1 MVPKGSTFYTLLN
14 MKVAKCVEI
23 IYIYIIYLF
32 YMYVCMFLCMCRTP
46 TYFIYC
52 FPISNVRE
60 NTGKLGSCTAQ
71 SETLY
76 RKLGDTMLL
85 TSSTETTPTTRQS
98 RDHTRRRMTGA
109 SLSSTVRLTSSSN
122 GGRDPTRSARS

>member
-32 YMYVCMFLCMCRTP
+32 YMYVCMFVCMCCTP
-46 TYFIYC
+46 TYFIYY

-60 NTGKLGSCTAQ
+60 STGKLGSCTAQ

-76 RKLGDTMLL
+76 RKLGDTLLL
-85 TSSTETTPTTRQS
+85 TSSTATSIRQS

-109 SLSSTVRLTSSSN
+109 SLSSTVRLTSSPN
-122 GGRDPTRSARS
+122 GGRALQDLQEAE